1 MLFKEITYLFKK
13 ELTLEFRQKY
23 AIGGMLLYLIS
34 SIFLTYFAFKTKV
47 VELHPIVWNAVYW
60 LVILFTAINSVAK
73 SFIQERQGLLLYY
86 YTIASPVAVILAKM
100 AYNAVLLMFLG
111 LTGFLFFSLFLGNPV
126 QDITLYLITI
136 ILASIGFSS
145 SLTLISGIAS
155 KASNSN
161 TLMAVMGFP
170 ILIPSLLMIIKV
182 SKNAIDGL
190 ERSVSYQ
197 EMGVLSAIIMI
208 VVASSILLFPYLWKS
223 S

>member
-1 MLFKEITYLFKK
+1 VLFKEITYLFKK